1 MMEPIANEA
10 YKASVLRNFIT
21 KDGTLRSIPAQYKKK
36 LVILEYLVEQL
47 EAGKEYLEKDIN
59 AFIKRYHSD
68 YATIRREFIIH
79 QYMSRDHEIYTRNPR
94 ELWTQWEKV

>member
-1 MMEPIANEA
+1 MMEPTASEA

-47 EAGKEYLEKDIN
+47 EAGKEYPEKDIN
-59 AFIKRYHSD
+59 AFIKRYHAD

-79 QYMSRDHEIYTRNPR
+79 QYMSRYHEIYTRNPR

>member
-1 MMEPIANEA
+1 METTASEA
-10 YKASVLRNFIT
+10 YKTSVLRNFLT
-21 KDGTLRSIPAQYKKK
+21 KEGTLRSIPAQYKKK

-47 EAGKEYLEKDIN
+47 EAGKEYPEKDIN
-59 AFIKRYHSD
+59 SFIKHYHAD

-79 QYMSRDHEIYTRNPR
+79 QYMSRDHEIYIRNPR

>member
-1 MMEPIANEA
+1 METTASEA
-10 YKASVLRNFIT
+10 YKTTVLRNFIA

-47 EAGKEYLEKDIN
+47 EAGKEYPEQDIN
-59 AFIKRYHSD
+59 AFIKRYHAD

-79 QYMSRDHEIYTRNPR
+79 QYMSRDHEIYIRNPR

>member
-1 MMEPIANEA
+1 MMEPIASEA

-47 EAGKEYLEKDIN
+47 EAGKVYPEKDIN
-59 AFIKRYHSD
+59 AFIKRYHAD

>member
-1 MMEPIANEA
+1 METTASEA
-10 YKASVLRNFIT
+10 YKTTVLRNFIAN
-21 KDGTLRSIPAQYKKK
+21 DGTLRSIPAQYKKK

-47 EAGKEYLEKDIN
+47 EAGKEYPEKDIN
-59 AFIKRYHSD
+59 AFIKRYYAD

-79 QYMSRDHEIYTRNPR
+79 QYMSRDHEIYIRNPR

>member
-1 MMEPIANEA
+1 MMEPTASEA

-36 LVILEYLVEQL
+36 LVILEYLVEHL
-47 EAGKEYLEKDIN
+47 EAGKEYPEKDIN
-59 AFIKRYHSD
+59 AFIKHYHAD

-79 QYMSRDHEIYTRNPR
+79 QYMSRDLEIYIRNPR